1 MRLVTPGQLPGH
13 AAAHRAA
20 APAVVQLERPHPA
33 HRRAVLR
40 VAAPEG
46 MPVAAAVRAAC
57 DGPSESM
64 SLLPSTSACGRT
76 HTLRR
81 ATEALVTASAVAARR
96 IAASAAEAVTA
107 IGAWPRRHSP
117 RLAAAARIVREGE
130 RAHNVDWLVP
140 FWSGAGVEAS
150 RLPLR
155 RNVRRAKLGRY
166 ETRKRLSGAIAAHPC
181 GIVLWLPRVAH
192 T

>member
-1 MRLVTPGQLPGH
+1 MDEAWDEAGH
-13 AAAHRAA
+13 AWSAAWSRCRPPCRR
-20 APAVVQLERPHPA
+20 PAVVQLERPHPA

-150 RLPLR
+150 RLLSAATYAER
-155 RNVRRAKLGRY
+155 SLGVTKLG
-166 ETRKRLSGAIAAHPC
+166 S
-181 GIVLWLPRVAH
+181 V
-192 T
+192 